1 MSSFETPL
9 DQIPSIVD
17 GARAAYESGRTQPL
31 EWRVETLQ
39 RLRDLLVEH
48 EADLTA
54 ALAEDLGKPP
64 FEAWGTD
71 IAIVLADIDFTLAH
85 LPDWVRPEKVPTP
98 LLFQPG
104 SSQVIRQPLGVA
116 CVIAPWNYPVQLTG
130 CPVVAAIAAGNAV
143 VIKPSEIAPATATAL
158 GRLFDALGDP
168 AIKVVQG
175 GVAETT
181 TLLEQRFDHIFYT
194 GNGKVGRIVM
204 KAAAEHLTP
213 VTLELGGKSPT
224 IVTRNAKMK
233 VAAQRIAW
241 GKFVNAG
248 QTCIAPD
255 YVLVERA
262 VHDEFVATL
271 CQTIRSFY
279 GSDPSKSPD
288 YGRIASDTHFHRLEK
303 LLDCGTVA
311 IGGDSDAD
319 RRYIAP
325 TVLTN
330 IAPDDVVM
338 EEEIFGPILP
348 VLAIDE
354 ASEAPAFINGRDKPL
369 ALYVFTEDDDEA
381 QGLID
386 ATTSGGAL
394 INGTLFHIANPY
406 LPFGG
411 VGGSGMGA
419 YHGKWGFETFSH
431 RRALHQKGTRLDPP
445 IVYPPYTPSKAK
457 LYRRAV
463 AMPDVRDLTARLR
476 QRFRRPST

>member
-1 MSSFETPL
+1 M
-9 DQIPSIVD
+9 
-17 GARAAYESGRTQPL
+17 R
-31 EWRVETLQ
+31 
-39 RLRDLLVEH
+39 RLRELLVAH
-48 EADLTA
+48 ESDLVT

-64 FEAWGTD
+64 FEAWGAD
-71 IAIVLADIDFTLAH
+71 IAIVMSDIDFTLAH
-85 LPDWVRPEKVPTP
+85 LPDWVRAEKVPTP

-104 SSQVIRQPLGVA
+104 SSQVVRQPLGVA
-116 CVIAPWNYPVQLTG
+116 CVISPWNYPVQLTG

-143 VIKPSEIAPATATAL
+143 VMKPSEIAPSTALAL
-158 GRLFDALGDP
+158 GRLFDALDDP

-181 TLLEQRFDHIFYT
+181 TLLEQRFDHVFYT

-241 GKFVNAG
+241 GKFLNAG

-255 YVLVERA
+255 YVLVERV

-271 CQTIRSFY
+271 RDTIRSFY
-279 GSDPSKSPD
+279 GNDPSKSAD
-288 YGRIASDTHFHRLEK
+288 YARIVSDTHFHRLEK

-311 IGGDSDAD
+311 IGGESDAD
-319 RRYIAP
+319 TRYIAP
-325 TVLTN
+325 TVLTGVG
-330 IAPDDVVM
+330 ADDVVM

-348 VLAIDE
+348 VIAIDE
-354 ASEAPAFINGRDKPL
+354 AAEAPAFINGRDKPL
-369 ALYVFTEDDDEA
+369 ALYVFSEDEDEA
-381 QGLID
+381 QRLID
-386 ATTSGGAL
+386 ATTSGGAMV
-394 INGTLFHIANPY
+394 NGTLFHIINPY

-419 YHGKWGFETFSH
+419 YHGKWGFDTFSH
-431 RRALHQKGTRLDPP
+431 RRALHEKGTRLDPP
-445 IVYPPYTPSKAK
+445 IMYPPYTRAKEK

-463 AMPDVRDLTARLR
+463 AIPDVRDVTARLR
-476 QRFRRPST
+476 RRLFGRTT